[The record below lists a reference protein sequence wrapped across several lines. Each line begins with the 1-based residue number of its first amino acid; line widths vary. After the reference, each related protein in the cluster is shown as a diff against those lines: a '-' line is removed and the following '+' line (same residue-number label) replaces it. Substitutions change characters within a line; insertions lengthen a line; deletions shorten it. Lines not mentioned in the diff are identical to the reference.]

1 MKIRGFELVSDK
13 NKKQSDEVKLPK
25 RGSKT
30 SAGYDFY
37 TPIDVNIEA
46 GKQAIVWTDIKAYMQ
61 DDEVLQLYVR
71 SSIGIKKG
79 IVLSN
84 GTGIVDHD
92 YYNNDSNEGNIGI
105 ALINN
110 SDKTVNIN
118 AGERIA
124 QGIFMKYLVA
134 DQGNS
139 DETRTGG
146 IGSTD
151 K

>member
-1 MKIRGFELVSDK
+1 MKIRGFELVSEN
-13 NKKQSDEVKLPK
+13 NKKQLASAKLPR

-37 TPIDVNIEA
+37 NPSKVVIEP
-46 GKQAIVWTDIKAYMQ
+46 GKQVIVWTDIKAYMKE
-61 DDEVLQLYVR
+61 DEVLQIYVR

-84 GTGIVDHD
+84 GTGIIDHD
-92 YYNNDSNEGNIGI
+92 YYNNESNEGNIGI

-110 SDKTVNIN
+110 SENNVILD
-118 AGERIA
+118 ADERIA

-134 DQGNS
+134 DCGNS
-139 DETRTGG
+139 NETRSGG
-146 IGSTD
+146 IGSTN